1 MVVLKKCPVSSFDLR
16 TSCFLHGTPF
26 FGERTTERQTTG
38 IQIWGFSRY
47 HLLNEQSHPVISRI
61 TSDSIFKSEESG
73 LEAGLGQ

>member
-1 MVVLKKCPVSSFDLR
+1 MD
-16 TSCFLHGTPF
+16 
-26 FGERTTERQTTG
+26 

-47 HLLNEQSHPVISRI
+47 FLLNEQSNPVISRI